1 MNPTLMAIAR
11 TRAAY
16 MAQVNSMTHYGPNGA
31 TVFTL
36 MSQAGYAFVDGGENI
51 HFNSGFSESQSWQ
64 TAMIEYLNSS
74 SHRATLLK
82 PNLRRIGAAVAT
94 SPTGVRYYSIV
105 FSD

>member
-1 MNPTLMAIAR
+1 MHPTLMAIAR

-36 MSQAGYAFVDGGENI
+36 MSQQGYAFVDGGENI
-51 HFNSGFSESQSWQ
+51 HFNSGFTESQSWQ
-64 TAMIEYLNSS
+64 TAMTEYLNSP
-74 SHRATLLK
+74 SHRATMLK
-82 PNLRRIGAAVAT
+82 PNLRRNGAAVST
-94 SPTGVRYYSIV
+94 SASGVRYYSIV